1 MKAMLVGLALAASAA
16 SPAIAM
22 GERPA
27 SVETITYERGP
38 CHGTC
43 PVYRVTVSS
52 NGRGTFEGIQH
63 TAATG
68 TRSFRATTAQ
78 WAEFKRRL
86 AADRPVGEVML
97 DGPERCAMY
106 ATDLPTIDVR
116 WSGARRPG
124 HLAYNIGCDRP
135 THARMARALTSA
147 PEALPIAR
155 FIGAN

>member
-1 MKAMLVGLALAASAA
+1 MKAMLIGLALVAGAA
-16 SPAIAM
+16 SPAGAM

-27 SVETITYERGP
+27 AVETITYERGP

-43 PVYRVTVSS
+43 PVYRVVVSS

-68 TRSFRATTAQ
+68 TRSFRVTNAQ

-97 DGPERCAMY
+97 DRRERCAIY

-116 WSGARRPG
+116 WSGAGRPG
-124 HLAYNIGCDRP
+124 HLAYNMGCDRP

-147 PEALPIAR
+147 PQALPIAD
-155 FIGAN
+155 FIGTR